1 MITREDIIERLQEK
15 YPQYHIVPQD
25 VVKNGDVHLE
35 GICIRDESKIA
46 PTIYTQSI
54 IDRCGDDLDEAI
66 EIISNIIEQH
76 QAPDID
82 VDKLTDP
89 TFILERIRIGVQKES
104 DENLVKKPVP
114 DFEGMEQYLYF
125 SETGPTSHDMWSV
138 KLRPELMKTAHISEE
153 LAWSLAEK
161 HTFEAT
167 SIMSMSEIIVEMI
180 GGLDSEEDFPDMGQ
194 CEMYVIS
201 NKERCKGAAAIINHD
216 LLERFAKQHNC
227 KSLCVIPSSIHEA
240 ILVPLHDES
249 YSIQDFD
256 AMVKE
261 VNETQVSP
269 EERLVDRAYV
279 IHFKE

>member
-104 DENLVKKPVP
+104 DENLVKKPVLEFP
-114 DFEGMEQYLYF
+114 GMEQYLYF
-125 SETGPTSHDMWSV
+125 SESGPTSHDMWSV

-153 LAWSLAEK
+153 LAWELAEK
-161 HTFEAT
+161 HTFAAT
-167 SIMSMSEIIVEMI
+167 SLRSMSEIISEMM
-180 GGLDSEEDFPDMGQ
+180 GLSSDDVPDMAP

-201 NKERCKGAAAIINHD
+201 NHERCKGASAILNRS
-216 LLERFAKQHNC
+216 LLERFAMQHGC
-227 KSLCVIPSSIHEA
+227 KSLCVLPSSIHEA

-269 EERLVDRAYV
+269 EERLVDRAY
-279 IHFKE
+279 ILHFDE

>member
-1 MITREDIIERLQEK
+1 MITREDIIEKLQEK
-15 YPQYHIVPQD
+15 YKSQYHIIPQD
-25 VVKNGDVHLE
+25 VVKNGIHLE
-35 GICIRDESKIA
+35 GICIRDESPIA

-54 IDRCGDDLDEAI
+54 IECCGDDIDEAI

-125 SETGPTSHDMWSV
+125 SESGPTSHDMWSV

-153 LAWSLAEK
+153 LAWELAEK
-161 HTFEAT
+161 HTFAAT
-167 SIMSMSEIIVEMI
+167 SIRSMSEIIAEMM
-180 GGLDSEEDFPDMGQ
+180 GLDSDDVPDMAP

-201 NKERCKGAAAIINHD
+201 NHERCKGASAILNRD

-227 KSLCVIPSSIHEA
+227 KLLCVLPSSIHEA
-240 ILVPLHDES
+240 ILVPLRDES
-249 YSIQDFD
+249 YSIEEFD

-269 EERLVDRAYV
+269 EERLVNRAYV
-279 IHFKE
+279 LHFE

>member
-46 PTIYTQSI
+46 PTIYTQFI
-54 IDRCGDDLDEAI
+54 IERCGDNLDEAI

-76 QAPDID
+76 QAPNID

-89 TFILERIRIGVQKES
+89 TFILERIRIGIQKES

-114 DFEGMEQYLYF
+114 DFEGIEQYLYF

-153 LAWSLAEK
+153 LAWELAEK

-167 SIMSMSEIIVEMI
+167 TIKSMSEILAEMMGVDI
-180 GGLDSEEDFPDMGQ
+180 DSDFPDMTH
-194 CEMYVIS
+194 CEMYVMSGKSESMSTPIIS
-201 NKERCKGAAAIINHD
+201 AKISDID
-216 LLERFAKQHNC
+216 LIVVASKVCFSA
-227 KSLCVIPSSIHEA
+227 SSHA
-240 ILVPLHDES
+240 
-249 YSIQDFD
+249 
-256 AMVKE
+256 
-261 VNETQVSP
+261 
-269 EERLVDRAYV
+269 
-279 IHFKE
+279 

>member
-1 MITREDIIERLQEK
+1 MITRENIIERLQEK

-46 PTIYTQSI
+46 PTIYTQFI
-54 IDRCGDDLDEAI
+54 IERCGDDLDKAI

-104 DENLVKKPVP
+104 DENLVKKPIP

-125 SETGPTSHDMWSV
+125 SENEPSSHDMWSV

-161 HTFEAT
+161 HTFETT
-167 SIMSMSEIIVEMI
+167 SIKSMSEILVEMM
-180 GGLDSEEDFPDMGQ
+180 GGLDSEEDFPDMSP

-201 NKERCKGAAAIINHD
+201 NHERCKGASAILNRS

-227 KSLCVIPSSIHEA
+227 KLLCVLPSSIHEA

-249 YSIQDFD
+249 YSIEEFSEI
-256 AMVKE
+256 VKS
-261 VNETQVSP
+261 VNGTLAP
-269 EERLVDRAYV
+269 EDILVDRAY
-279 IHFKE
+279 ILHFEE

>member
-1 MITREDIIERLQEK
+1 MITRENIIERLQEK

-46 PTIYTQSI
+46 PTIYTQFI
-54 IDRCGDDLDEAI
+54 IERCGDDLDKAI
-66 EIISNIIEQH
+66 EIISNIIEQN

-82 VDKLTDP
+82 VDRLTDP

-125 SETGPTSHDMWSV
+125 SESRPTSHDMWSV

-153 LAWSLAEK
+153 LAWELAEK

-167 SIMSMSEIIVEMI
+167 TIQAMSEILVEMGVDI
-180 GGLDSEEDFPDMGQ
+180 DSDFPDMTH

-201 NKERCKGAAAIINHD
+201 NPEKCKGAAAIINHD

-227 KSLCVIPSSIHEA
+227 KSLAVLPSSLDEA

-261 VNETQVSP
+261 VNETQVAP
-269 EERLVDRAYV
+269 EDRLVDRAYV
-279 IHFKE
+279 IHFEE